1 MNNVEKTLLEN
12 INNPNSLFVFPTDIA
27 ASSWADHLLRLQGG
41 TLAMNKFIA
50 WDEFKQNSIKSKVQN
65 KKSIPSVLRKIFV
78 SGLVNENAMSAERG
92 KTPIF
97 TSLIRTQ
104 WADQA
109 SQFTAWLTGILP
121 QLGAWFN
128 RVTGLTTDKIISK
141 EAETA
146 ADKMEG
152 DDKDIFTLTWRYAL
166 FLNEH
171 NLFEPAW
178 EIPPFNDEGKEVF
191 IFFPESLSDYGEYS
205 QLLAE
210 SSHVKTINAPNTD
223 NLKSDTFFYT
233 NSRSEIKEAAL
244 YIRALN
250 ENQGINWDSIAVC
263 IPNSE
268 NYEPYVLREFK
279 NRNIPFVKRTSKLL
293 SDYPAGGFFRSILD
307 CASQDFSFSS
317 IVSLIMNK
325 NLPWKNS
332 LPIDQLVQFGIN
344 NNCLFSWVEEIEG
357 DKKYINVWEDAF
369 ENIKDDND
377 NIIRGFFNELK
388 KRILSISRC
397 ETFYEIRKQYF
408 IFRELFFDMDKCG
421 KETDLILS
429 RCISELMNLVE
440 IEKSFPGVKAPEPFR
455 FFTEY
460 LDEISYLPQQE
471 FSGVAILPYKTAAAA
486 YFDCHIVLGAGQ
498 ESLSVVYSRLDFL
511 PRKKREEL
519 GISDEDASL
528 GFINM
533 HKFNSKIKPA
543 FFCSEQT
550 FSGFAIPHSK
560 INSPS
565 EPKVR
570 YSTDAAFTA
579 KFAQDHFNSESSFYS
594 SFPITNEDEPQK
606 LHENQ
611 INGFTNWKNRRE
623 RKNSSAEKWT
633 AGEKIKTSI
642 NEKYAKTGK
651 YSVSATSLQKYYQC
665 SFKWL
670 FENIFAIENVQ
681 IETSLMAEN
690 LSGLVYHAILNNF
703 FTELKNDASTP
714 LLEPVQTDSGLS
726 LPPSYHS
733 LLEQSINKIFDCF
746 PLLKPDGRP
755 QMSALTTRL
764 LRAGKDDFYYHL
776 DKCLSQ
782 FISFFAGYKVAGSE
796 CNYKYEKDTYI
807 LNGFVDCI
815 LKENHEGT
823 DKYVIVDFK
832 LKNMPKRRDCT
843 AEDETPLTDF
853 QLPMYIT
860 LIEKNEQFDVYT
872 ALFYSILDQKP
883 EVIIG
888 TVYDENTKKTIPAK
902 EDEQIFRSSER
913 YMKIFAEFEK
923 KTEQFTNEISSG
935 NFTVFPQN
943 NNDCYD
949 CDYQRICRTV
959 YIISRENNFWGSIDE
974 RKNKS

>member
-27 ASSWADHLLRLQGG
+27 ASSWADHLLRLAGG
-41 TLAMNKFIA
+41 TVAMNKFIA
-50 WDEFKQNSIKSKVQN
+50 WDEFKRNSIKSKLQN
-65 KKSIPSVLRKIFV
+65 KKSIPSVIRKIFV
-78 SGLVNENAMSAERG
+78 NCLLNENAMNAKQG
-92 KTPIF
+92 KPPLF
-97 TSLIRTQ
+97 SSLIKAQ

-109 SQFTAWLTGILP
+109 SQFTNWLTGVLP

-128 RVTGLTTDKIISK
+128 KVTGLNTDSILSK
-141 EAETA
+141 EAENA
-146 ADKMEG
+146 AEKMEG
-152 DDKDIFTLTWRYAL
+152 DDKDIFVLIRRYAL

-171 NLFEPAW
+171 SLFEPAW
-178 EIPPFNDEGKEVF
+178 ETPPFNDEGKEVF
-191 IFFPESLSDYGEYS
+191 IFFPESLSDYGEYR

-210 SSHVKTINAPNTD
+210 SAHVKTINAPNTD

-233 NSRSEIKEAAL
+233 NSRSEIKEASL

-268 NYEPYVLREFK
+268 NYEPYVLREFT
-279 NRNIPFVKRTSKLL
+279 NRNIPFVKRISKLL

-307 CASQDFSFSS
+307 CAEQDFSFSS
-317 IVSLIMNK
+317 IVSLILNK
-325 NLPWKNS
+325 NLPWKNL
-332 LPIDQLVQFGIN
+332 LPIDQLVQFGIE
-344 NNCLFSWVEEIEG
+344 NNCLFSWSEEIDGKE
-357 DKKYINVWEDAF
+357 KYINVWEDAF
-369 ENIKDDND
+369 ENLKDNND

-388 KRILSISRC
+388 KRILTINRC
-397 ETFYEIRKQYF
+397 ESFFEIRRQYF
-408 IFRELFFDMDKCG
+408 VFRELFFDMDNCG

-440 IEKSFPGVKAPEPFR
+440 IEKNFPNVKAVEPFR

-460 LDEISYLPQQE
+460 LDEVQYLPQQE
-471 FSGVAILPYKTAAAA
+471 FSGVSILPYKTAAAA
-486 YFDCHIVLGAGQ
+486 HFDCHIVLGAGQ

-519 GISDEDASL
+519 GIPDEDASL
-528 GFINM
+528 AFINM
-533 HKFNSKIKPA
+533 HKFNSKIVSA

-550 FSGFAIPHSK
+550 FSGFSIPHSK

-565 EPKVR
+565 EPKIS
-570 YSTDAAFTA
+570 YSTDAAFATQ
-579 KFAQDHFNSESSFYS
+579 FAQDYFDNENAFYS
-594 SFPITNEDEPQK
+594 SLSTTNEEKNQK

-611 INGFTNWKNRRE
+611 INGFTNWKNRR
-623 RKNSSAEKWT
+623 NHDGSSGGKWT
-633 AGEKIKTSI
+633 AGEKVKESIKTR
-642 NEKYAKTGK
+642 YAKTGK

-670 FENIFAIENVQ
+670 FESVFAIENIQ

-703 FTELKNDASTP
+703 FTELKNDTP
-714 LLEPVQTDSGLS
+714 LLEPLQTDNGLS
-726 LPPSYHS
+726 LPPSYRT

-746 PLLKPDGRP
+746 PSLKPNGYP
-755 QMSALTTRL
+755 QMSALTARL
-764 LRAGKDDFYYHL
+764 LRAGKDDVCYHL

-796 CNYKYEKDTYI
+796 CKYQYEKDTYI
-807 LNGFVDCI
+807 LNGVVDCI
-815 LKENHEGT
+815 LKTNHEGT

-832 LKNMPKRRDCT
+832 LKNMPARNDCT
-843 AEDETPLTDF
+843 AEEETPLLDF

-872 ALFYSILDQKP
+872 ALFYSILEQKP

-888 TVYDENTKKTIPAK
+888 TVYDENTKKTIPSK
-902 EDEQIFRSSER
+902 EEAQINRSSER

-923 KTEQFTNEISSG
+923 KTKQFTNEISSG

-943 NNDCYD
+943 NSGCYK

-959 YIISRENNFWGSIDE
+959 YIIGRENNFLG
-974 RKNKS
+974 KY